1 MTRRADDNAETVGAR
16 LAAYHAQT
24 APLIDYYRARGVL
37 TEVPA
42 MGEIGEI
49 AGALDAIV
57 SALTTQ

>member
-1 MTRRADDNAETVGAR
+1 MGAR